1 MVNDKIT
8 EWMNFFL
15 FYIKLSGMCSQW
27 AYVCEWKESSSH
39 GPTEVLWWRECIN
52 HPPEWCMWIVDF
64 SWQIFTLTGCF
75 ILPFF
80 VSWRLL
86 KLQPGKLFPVGF
98 ILDGL
103 IVKTSIVQSNFLS
116 YVQCSRT
123 SIKVVHHWMI
133 APANDKEISFL
144 FFSQLTSLK

>member
-8 EWMNFFL
+8 EWMNLFL

-27 AYVCEWKESSSH
+27 AYVCERKESSSH

-64 SWQIFTLTGCF
+64 FWQIFTLTGCF
-75 ILPFF
+75 VLPFF

-86 KLQPGKLFPVGF
+86 VFPCWFV
-98 ILDGL
+98 LDGL
-103 IVKTSIVQSNFLS
+103 IVKNSIVQSNVLS

-133 APANDKEISFL
+133 APAKNPEISFL